1 MRRTQLEKQT
11 RPSAERRRRARRP
24 SLEAVERRI
33 VLSTFTV
40 WNTADGGEGSLRWAI
55 VEANRD
61 DGPTRIEFDIAGEG
75 AQTIRLNAALDP
87 LVRPVV
93 IDGRSQPG
101 YEGSPLI
108 RLDGSALAPGTH
120 GLVVEGGDSL
130 IAGLVVTGFPGAGIM
145 LTGASGNLVESSYV
159 GVDPSGGRAAPNGE
173 GVLIL
178 GSSYNTIGGDS
189 AGNLISGNLGA
200 GIRIAS
206 AASESLGNRIIGN
219 RIGTDFEGGTALGNR
234 SGGVLIAG
242 GGGNHLAGNLIS
254 GNRGAGI
261 TLTGRTTDNAIV
273 GNVIGLTA
281 DGTCRLGNL
290 GDGVLIDS
298 APGNQIGG
306 LSADQANQISGN
318 QGGGVRTRNDST
330 GLVVQGNQIGTDAS
344 GALALGNLGDGV
356 TLGTSRNLIGGESS
370 AAGNIIAHNGVGSV
384 GSGVRLVGQVDGNAI
399 LSNAIYDNAD
409 LGINLGHGP
418 TPNRVPDNEPGPNNW
433 QNYPVLS
440 TASLNG
446 TSAKAT
452 AQLHAA
458 PSRTYLIQLFQSD
471 RPDAS
476 GFGEGQRP
484 IGSLRVTTDE
494 KGLATFTIE
503 APSTLT
509 GGYLSATATDP
520 DGNTS
525 EFSNAQPAVLLAD
538 LSVSVKT
545 TPDRAESGA
554 PITFTATVTNRGN
567 LDANRVVL
575 RAVFP
580 STATLVSAQTTRG
593 ETVLGAGSIA
603 LVKIS
608 SLAPGESAVLT
619 IVVRSSAD
627 FQGELVGTVRA
638 TLDETDARPDDNEAR
653 ASVSIVPPVVVPP
666 AEPLRLSLT
675 LRPPAAVYE
684 QSTFPYTLVIAN
696 TSNRDASGVSVTSA
710 LPPGL
715 EFVSASTSW
724 DAEAALDSGRV
735 VAVLKNLAAGE
746 EATLTILVRPTVGAG
761 AELPLSGDLACAEL
775 DPASGGWS
783 ATRAAKVLP
792 AVDLRVHLRPQRD
805 SIPLGDGVYWVVDV
819 WNLGPSAASGVVFH
833 LPFPVAGG
841 YSATSASQGDIRTT
855 GDGLSAFL
863 GTIAPGSYATVVALL
878 NPGAPGVFSI
888 VATTT
893 ADQHDLNPA
902 DNASEAR
909 LSVFDWPGL
918 IQFSASPL
926 EVPESIGV
934 ATIPVERSGGGLGTV
949 SIRYRTAGGS
959 AIPGVDYQP
968 VSGVLTFGPG
978 ETLKHIQVPILAHPH
993 GRGDVA
999 VGLVL
1004 ESPASGAILGE
1015 RSAIPLTIR
1024 DLDPDF
1030 VPPQVLAV
1038 RLKGDANAITSLT
1051 ISFSEPLNPGTSLNG
1066 AAYRLVDLGPGG
1078 VLGSA
1083 ENQSIGLY
1091 PPSYDPA
1098 TQTVTLT
1105 PLAPLAAG
1113 RHYAIILVGEGPNAL
1128 TDLAGNP
1135 LSGIADGIAGVDFIS
1150 LFARGESLSYTD
1162 SKGNLVSLRATGGGF
1177 LDLTRTVA
1185 GDARVLTLQ
1194 GGVPGWT
1201 TLSGS
1206 VLGQRGRGDGVTTID
1221 AIEGLGQFG
1230 QIRVTLSSPPFLV
1243 KQLPFN
1249 LNVGR
1254 PLPSPTPLPPP
1265 RPPAP
1270 IRRLPAPIRRPPAPI
1285 RPAWTPVRG
1294 RPAPIRQAPTPIRRP
1309 PQIFATARPT
1319 PPVRQPILAPRF
1331 AALGA
1336 SAMRRR

>member
-1 MRRTQLEKQT
+1 MRRTQLEKQP
-11 RPSAERRRRARRP
+11 RPSAGRRRARRP
-24 SLEAVERRI
+24 LLETVERRI

-40 WNTADGGEGSLRWAI
+40 WNTADDGEGSLRWAI

-61 DGPTRIEFDIAGEG
+61 DGPTRIEFDIPGEG
-75 AQTIRLNAALDP
+75 AQTIRLNAALAP

-101 YEGSPLI
+101 YDGFPLI
-108 RLDGSALAPGTH
+108 RLDGSSLAPGTD
-120 GLVVEGGDSL
+120 GLVVAGGNSL

-145 LTGASGNLVESSYV
+145 LAGASGNLVESSYV
-159 GVDPSGGRAAPNGE
+159 GVDPSGGRASANGE

-178 GSSYNTIGGDS
+178 GSSYNTIGGAS

-206 AASESLGNRIIGN
+206 AGGESLGNRIIGN
-219 RIGTDFEGGTALGNR
+219 RIGTDSEGETALGNR
-234 SGGVLIAG
+234 TGGVLIAG

-261 TLTGRTTDNAIV
+261 TLTGRTADNAIV

-281 DGTCRLGNL
+281 DGARRLGNL

-306 LSADQANQISGN
+306 LSTDQANQISGN
-318 QGGGVRTRNDST
+318 QGSGVRTRNDSA

-344 GALALGNLGDGV
+344 GSRALGNLGDGV

-370 AAGNIIAHNGVGSV
+370 GAGNVIAHNGVGSV

-440 TASLNG
+440 SAFLDG
-446 TSAKAT
+446 TTAKAT

-484 IGSLRVTTDE
+484 IGSLRVSTDA

-503 APSTLT
+503 APSTLA

-525 EFSNAQPAVLLAD
+525 EFSNALPAVLLAD
-538 LSVSVKT
+538 LSVSMKA
-545 TPDRAESGA
+545 TPDRAEPGA

-567 LDANRVVL
+567 LNANRVVL
-575 RAVFP
+575 SAAFP
-580 STATLVSAQTTRG
+580 STASLVSVQATRG
-593 ETVLGAGSIA
+593 ETVLDAGSTVLA
-603 LVKIS
+603 KVG
-608 SLAPGESAVLT
+608 SLAPGESVVLN
-619 IVVRSSAD
+619 IVVRSSTD
-627 FQGELVGTVRA
+627 FQGGLVGTVRA

-653 ASVSIVPPVVVPP
+653 ASVLIVPPVVVPP
-666 AEPLRLSLT
+666 AEPLELSLT
-675 LRPPAAVYE
+675 IRPPTEVYE
-684 QSTFPYTLVIAN
+684 QSTFQYALVIAN
-696 TSNRDASGVSVTSA
+696 TSSRDASGVSVASA

-724 DAEAALDSGRV
+724 GAEAALDSGRV
-735 VAVLKNLAAGE
+735 VAALENLAAGE
-746 EATLTILVRPTVGAG
+746 SATLTVLVRPTASAG
-761 AELPLSGDLACAEL
+761 AKLPLSGALACAEL
-775 DPASGGWS
+775 DPASDGRS
-783 ATRAAKVLP
+783 ARMAAKVLP
-792 AVDLRVHLRPQRD
+792 AVDLRVQLRPQRD
-805 SIPLGDGVYWVVDV
+805 SIPLGDGVYWVADV
-819 WNLGPSAASGVVFH
+819 WNLGPSAASGVVLR
-833 LPFPVAGG
+833 LPFPTAGG
-841 YSATSASQGDIRTT
+841 FSATAASQGDILTT
-855 GDGLSAFL
+855 ADGLSAFL
-863 GTIAPGSYATVVALL
+863 GTIAPGSFATVAALL
-878 NPGAPGVFSI
+878 RPGAPGVVSL
-888 VATTT
+888 VASVD

-918 IQFSASPL
+918 IQFGASSL
-926 EVPESIGV
+926 EVPETIGV
-934 ATIPVERSGGGLGTV
+934 ATIPVERSGGFLGAV

-978 ETLKHIQVPILAHPH
+978 ETLKHISAPILANPH
-993 GRGDVA
+993 RRGDVT

-1004 ESPASGAILGE
+1004 ESPANGAILGE

-1038 RLKGDANAITSLT
+1038 RLNGDANAITSLT
-1051 ISFSEPLNPGTSLNG
+1051 ITFSERLNPGTSLNG

-1078 VLGSA
+1078 VLKSA

-1098 TQTVTLT
+1098 TQTITLT

-1113 RHYAIILVGEGPNAL
+1113 RHYAIILAGEGPNAL

-1135 LSGIADGIAGVDFIS
+1135 LAGNSDGIAGADFVS

-1177 LDLTRTVA
+1177 LDLTRTAA

-1254 PLPSPTPLPPP
+1254 PLPSPALVPPP

-1270 IRRLPAPIRRPPAPI
+1270 IRRLPAPIRRAPEPLRRPPAPV
-1285 RPAWTPVRG
+1285 RPTS
-1294 RPAPIRQAPTPIRRP
+1294 IRQAPTPIRRP
-1309 PQIFATARPT
+1309 PQIFANARPT
-1319 PPVRQPILAPRF
+1319 PPVRPPILAPRF
-1331 AALGA
+1331 GAPGA